1 MENMPVV
8 NLGHA
13 RKAFGSNEVLKDIS
27 LTVNQGDV
35 LSIIGPSGGGKS
47 TLLRCMTLLETL
59 DAGSLA
65 YGDVKVAEADSTGK
79 AVYGG
84 KDVLA
89 QAKKRYGLVFQNFN
103 LFPHFTVLQNV
114 TDALISV
121 QKRPKEEALARGR
134 ELLAK
139 MGLADK
145 EDMVPCELSG
155 GQQQRVAIARALVK
169 MPKVLLLDEPLSN
182 LDARL
187 RLQTREELRRI
198 QCETKIT
205 TVFVTHDQEEAM
217 SISDMIIVMKEGVI
231 QQIGKP
237 QEVYDNPA
245 NLFVAK
251 FLGTPPINVFRGQ
264 VKDHT
269 IYIGKDA
276 ILKAGNV
283 PDQEV
288 WVGVRPEGFILNE
301 NGALHCNLSRIEVM
315 GRDVSVVSTK
325 EESENAT
332 IRSIISAENS
342 VDTGSLV
349 VSFDLKPNKVFLFH
363 KDTQERIPY
372 TGS

>member
-155 GQQQRVAIARALVK
+155 GQQQRVAIARALALD
-169 MPKVLLLDEPLSN
+169 PDVLFFDEPTSA
-182 LDARL
+182 LDPELTQEVL
-187 RLQTREELRRI
+187 RVIRELADEHMTMVI
-198 QCETKIT
+198 
-205 TVFVTHDQEEAM
+205 VTHEMAFARDVADRVVFM
-217 SISDMIIVMKEGVI
+217 DGGVI
-231 QQIGKP
+231 VEEGPAQQVINNP
-237 QEVYDNPA
+237 QHNRTKA
-245 NLFVAK
+245 F
-251 FLGTPPINVFRGQ
+251 PPRVSR
-264 VKDHT
+264 
-269 IYIGKDA
+269 
-276 ILKAGNV
+276 KAL
-283 PDQEV
+283 PIKYY
-288 WVGVRPEGFILNE
+288 RALASA
-301 NGALHCNLSRIEVM
+301 GALLFSARYSR
-315 GRDVSVVSTK
+315 VVSACT
-325 EESENAT
+325 
-332 IRSIISAENS
+332 
-342 VDTGSLV
+342 VCWL
-349 VSFDLKPNKVFLFH
+349 
-363 KDTQERIPY
+363 
-372 TGS
+372 